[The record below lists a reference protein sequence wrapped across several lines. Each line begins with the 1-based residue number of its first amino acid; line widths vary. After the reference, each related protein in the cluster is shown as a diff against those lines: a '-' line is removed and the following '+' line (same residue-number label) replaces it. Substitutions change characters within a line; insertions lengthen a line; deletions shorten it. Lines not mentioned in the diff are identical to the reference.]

1 MRDYE
6 QEMERLKN
14 QVMEAKA
21 QLAQLEAEQHA
32 YRSQCERRAAY
43 LSSREILE
51 LLEARNGKAGSMA
64 TIKRWADQGHLG
76 EVVDE
81 RDAFPLLVNK
91 QGNKRFLYP
100 RETVFRF
107 LYEKGLLLPL
117 YDVLDR
123 VMIRLE
129 ERNTWGLVTAI
140 ARHDQHFTY
149 QIQLEE
155 AGEILSSIAEED
167 LSRP

>member
-6 QEMERLKN
+6 KEIERLKN

-32 YRSQCERRAAY
+32 YRSQCERRTAY

-51 LLEARNGKAGSMA
+51 LLEARNGRAGSMA

-76 EVVDE
+76 EVVVE
-81 RDAFPLLVNK
+81 RDTFPLLENK

-100 RETVFRF
+100 REIVFRF

-117 YDVLDR
+117 FDVLDR

-140 ARHDQHFTY
+140 ERHDEHFTY
-149 QIQLEE
+149 QIQLEDT
-155 AGEILSSIAEED
+155 GEILSSIAEED
-167 LSRP
+167 LARP